1 MINSFEDSFYSA
13 NLLNFEISNDI
24 NDSININFDYTFYR
38 KDLFL
43 SENEDTFSISKLK
56 INMDKTI
63 RENKNIFKLEKP
75 KKKELR
81 KKKSPTKLFIQSLL
95 DLNLSSYQVNRI
107 IKLIKTAWIFG
118 IYSFLN
124 DKLNCLFIDNR
135 IKAEGFIYEFLYI
148 KTSLIETDNSE
159 KNLSILDINIK
170 DLITGKIINS
180 NNKKIDIIQNN
191 IIKNNKNLIEFLNK
205 IIYDKEYQNNEELI
219 KEAKNILFILEKK
232 ISFFVEA
239 VWNMGCNEIEK
250 EFQKF
255 CSKEI
260 LINKF
265 KKSKEIIKIIID
277 LIENIYPEKIKILK
291 KPNNKDKV
299 FNKKDNNSLYIKFLN
314 ELEKEKNGLK
324 NNIGEIIQ
332 KFLKISKKEIFEVYF
347 KKKLEK

>member
-265 KKSKEIIKIIID
+265 KKSKEIIKIIISI
-277 LIENIYPEKIKILK
+277 IEVVYPEKIKKIK
-291 KPNNKDKV
+291 KQNNKEKT
-299 FNKKDNNSLYIKFLN
+299 FTNLYINYLIK
-314 ELEKEKNGLK
+314 
-324 NNIGEIIQ
+324 
-332 KFLKISKKEIFEVYF
+332 
-347 KKKLEK
+347 